1 MPGSAKRYQRNEHPT
16 MAETSTGK
24 ASNTDQPESASV
36 DSLNAFQNTIPDALI
51 SVDAAGVV
59 LEWSLSAE
67 ELFGWKANEIVGH
80 NQTVLQLPEG
90 YGRGSSGGLPI
101 FIRSC
106 RKQGAPGRANYLAIN
121 SKGEE
126 FPVEISASRK
136 GSTEHPECNQLLIRD
151 IRPRLVVEERMMQAA
166 KMEAIGELVSGLAH
180 DFNNI
185 LGIIHGSLETL
196 ELRIKDSTQREL
208 VQLATL
214 AAERGRDIT
223 RTLQA
228 VARRRPQKA
237 ERVSLNQALMA
248 LQPLLKQ
255 SAMRSID
262 VAVVAE
268 AAESSVMIDPGGFN
282 NAILNFVINARDAT
296 PNGGQILVYTQNISI
311 KANDPVESVDLAPG
325 NYIVVGVDDN
335 GTGMPPEVAA
345 RAMEPFFTTKSKNE
359 GTGLGL
365 SMAYAF
371 ARQSNGALRIRST
384 PGKGTSIHLF
394 LPLQPEQ
401 SIADAEQP

>member
-1 MPGSAKRYQRNEHPT
+1 

-36 DSLNAFQNTIPDALI
+36 DSFNAFQNAIPNALI

-59 LEWSLSAE
+59 LEWSLSAQ
-67 ELFGWKANEIVGH
+67 ELFGWKADQIVGH
-80 NQTVLQLPEG
+80 NQTALQLPEG
-90 YGRGSSGGLPI
+90 YCRASSGGLPV

-106 RKQGAPGRANYLAIN
+106 RKQGAPGTANYLAIN
-121 SKGEE
+121 SNGEE
-126 FPVEISASRK
+126 FPVEISASKR
-136 GSTEHPECNQLLIRD
+136 GSTEHPECKQLLIRD

-196 ELRIKDSTQREL
+196 ELRIEDSTQLEL

-214 AAERGRDIT
+214 AAERGKDIT

-237 ERVSLNQALMA
+237 EQVSLNQALMA

-296 PNGGQILVYTQNISI
+296 PNGGLILVYTQNITI
-311 KANDPVESVDLAPG
+311 KANDLVESVDLAPG

-394 LPLQPEQ
+394 LPLQPERLM
-401 SIADAEQP
+401 ADVEQP

>member
-1 MPGSAKRYQRNEHPT
+1 MPGSTKRYLRNKHTT

-24 ASNTDQPESASV
+24 MSNTKQPESASV
-36 DSLNAFQNTIPDALI
+36 KSLNTFQNTIPDALI
-51 SVDAAGVV
+51 SVDGAGVV
-59 LEWSLSAE
+59 LEWSLTAQ
-67 ELFGWKANEIVGH
+67 ELFGWNADEIVGH
-80 NQTVLQLPEG
+80 SHTELQLPEG
-90 YGRGSSGGLPI
+90 YGRASSIGLPV

-106 RKQGAPGRANYLAIN
+106 RKQGVSGTVNYLAIN
-121 SKGEE
+121 SIGEE
-126 FPVEISASRK
+126 FPVEISASSR
-136 GSTEHPECNQLLIRD
+136 GSSENPECNQLQIRD

-228 VARRRPQKA
+228 IARRRPQKT
-237 ERVSLNQALMA
+237 EQVSLNKALMA

-268 AAESSVMIDPGGFN
+268 AAESNVVIDPGGFN

-296 PNGGQILVYTQNISI
+296 PNGGLILVYTQNISI
-311 KANDPVESVDLAPG
+311 KASDPVESVDLAPG

-335 GTGMPPEVAA
+335 GTGMPAEVAA

-371 ARQSNGALRIRST
+371 ARQSNGALRIQST

-394 LPLQPEQ
+394 LPLQPEHP
-401 SIADAEQP
+401 ITDVEQP

>member
-1 MPGSAKRYQRNEHPT
+1 MPNNSIGIAPNANHSA
-16 MAETSTGK
+16 
-24 ASNTDQPESASV
+24 SASV
-36 DSLNAFQNTIPDALI
+36 DCLNAFQNNISDALI

-59 LEWSLSAE
+59 LEWSLTAQ
-67 ELFGWKANEIVGH
+67 ELFGWKTDEIVGH
-80 NQTVLQLPEG
+80 THTELQLPED
-90 YGRGSSGGLPI
+90 YGRASVVGLPI
-101 FIRSC
+101 FIRIC
-106 RKQGAPGRANYLAIN
+106 HDKGVPGTANFLAIN
-121 SKGEE
+121 SNGEE
-126 FPVEISASRK
+126 FPVEISASRR
-136 GSTEHPECNQLLIRD
+136 GSTGCPECYQIQIRD
-151 IRPRLVVEERMMQAA
+151 IRPRMVVEARMMQAA

-214 AAERGRDIT
+214 AAERGKDIT

-237 ERVSLNQALMA
+237 ELVSINQALMA

-255 SAMRSID
+255 SAMRSIE

-268 AAESSVMIDPGGFN
+268 AAESNVMIDPGGFN

-296 PNGGQILVYTQNISI
+296 PNGGLILVYTQNISI
-311 KANDPVESVDLAPG
+311 KANDPVESVDLIPG

-335 GTGMPPEVAA
+335 GTGMPAEIAA

-371 ARQSNGALRIRST
+371 ARQSNGALRIQST

-401 SIADAEQP
+401 PMAEAEQP

>member
-1 MPGSAKRYQRNEHPT
+1 MPGSAKRHHRNEHPT

-36 DSLNAFQNTIPDALI
+36 DSFNAFQNAIPNALI

-59 LEWSLSAE
+59 LEWSLSAQ
-67 ELFGWKANEIVGH
+67 ELFGWKADQIIGH
-80 NQTVLQLPEG
+80 NQTALQLPEG
-90 YGRGSSGGLPI
+90 YGRASSGGLPV

-106 RKQGAPGRANYLAIN
+106 RKQGAPGTSNYLAIN
-121 SKGEE
+121 SNGEE
-126 FPVEISASRK
+126 FPVEISASRRS
-136 GSTEHPECNQLLIRD
+136 STEHPECNQLLIRD
-151 IRPRLVVEERMMQAA
+151 IRARLVVEERMMQAA

-214 AAERGRDIT
+214 ATERGKDIT

-296 PNGGQILVYTQNISI
+296 PNGGLILVYTQNISI
-311 KANDPVESVDLAPG
+311 KANAPVESVDLAPG

>member
-1 MPGSAKRYQRNEHPT
+1 
-16 MAETSTGK
+16 
-24 ASNTDQPESASV
+24 
-36 DSLNAFQNTIPDALI
+36 
-51 SVDAAGVV
+51 
-59 LEWSLSAE
+59 
-67 ELFGWKANEIVGH
+67 
-80 NQTVLQLPEG
+80 
-90 YGRGSSGGLPI
+90 
-101 FIRSC
+101 
-106 RKQGAPGRANYLAIN
+106 
-121 SKGEE
+121 
-126 FPVEISASRK
+126 
-136 GSTEHPECNQLLIRD
+136 
-151 IRPRLVVEERMMQAA
+151 MMQAA

-237 ERVSLNQALMA
+237 EQVSLNQVLMA

-296 PNGGQILVYTQNISI
+296 PNGGLILVYTQNISI

-335 GTGMPPEVAA
+335 GTGMPAEVAA

-401 SIADAEQP
+401 PMADVEQP

>member
-1 MPGSAKRYQRNEHPT
+1 MFA
-16 MAETSTGK
+16 TSTEK
-24 ASNTDQPESASV
+24 APIANQSESV
-36 DSLNAFQNTIPDALI
+36 RIDSLSAFQNAIPDALI

-67 ELFGWKANEIVGH
+67 ELFGWKAAEIVGQKH
-80 NQTVLQLPEG
+80 TELQLPED
-90 YGRGSSGGLPI
+90 YGRSSSAGLPV
-101 FIRSC
+101 FVRTSQ
-106 RKQGAPGRANYLAIN
+106 KQGVSGTANFLAIN
-121 SKGEE
+121 SDGEE
-126 FPVEISASRK
+126 FPVEISAIKR
-136 GSTEHPECNQLLIRD
+136 GATGNPERHQLQIRD
-151 IRPRLVVEERMMQAA
+151 IRPRMIVEARMMQAA

-196 ELRIKDSTQREL
+196 ELKIKDSTQREL

-214 AAERGRDIT
+214 AAERGKDIT

-237 ERVSLNQALMA
+237 ELISLNQALMA

-255 SAMRSID
+255 SAMRSIE

-268 AAESSVMIDPGGFN
+268 AAVSNVMIDPGGFN
-282 NAILNFVINARDAT
+282 NAVLNFVINARDAT
-296 PNGGQILVYTQNISI
+296 PNGGMILVYTQNISI

-335 GTGMPPEVAA
+335 GTGMPADVAE
-345 RAMEPFFTTKSKNE
+345 RAIEPFFTTKSKNE

-394 LPLQPEQ
+394 LPVHP
-401 SIADAEQP
+401 I